1 MQRSAAAAAA
11 TRTARPHPP
20 ADNPAAVEDMN
31 EYSNIE
37 EFAEGSKI
45 NASKNQQDDG
55 LKILNFPW
63 IQKQM
68 KEEVF
73 VLLRTQTKSQ

>member
-1 MQRSAAAAAA
+1 
-11 TRTARPHPP
+11 
-20 ADNPAAVEDMN
+20 VEDMN

-45 NASKNQQDDG
+45 NTSKNQ
-55 LKILNFPW
+55 LKTLNFPW

-68 KEEVF
+68 KEEGF
-73 VLLRTQTKSQ
+73 ALSQTQMMSQ